1 MANCTSVTLLL
12 GHFDRKMNNCVKRV
26 DIFKVL
32 AVENLE
38 NTNLSLQKPSI
49 LITSKII
56 SKGIGSKEYPLAVC

>member
-1 MANCTSVTLLL
+1 
-12 GHFDRKMNNCVKRV
+12 MNNCVKRV